1 MTECIITIT
10 PKELNTLMEWIGSM
24 DSSPH
29 VIKIIS
35 RDTGIG
41 RSLRAEI
48 ETDEGEGHFKDLT
61 DYENW

>member
-1 MTECIITIT
+1 MTERTITIT

-29 VIKIIS
+29 VIKIIANH
-35 RDTGIG
+35 TGIG
-41 RSLRAEI
+41 AQLKAEI
-48 ETDEGEGHFKDLT
+48 ETSEGEGHFKDLT